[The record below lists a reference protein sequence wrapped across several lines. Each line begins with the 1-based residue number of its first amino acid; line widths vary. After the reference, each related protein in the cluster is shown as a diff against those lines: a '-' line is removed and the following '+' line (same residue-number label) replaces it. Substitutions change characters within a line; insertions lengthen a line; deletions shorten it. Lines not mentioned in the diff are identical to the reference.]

1 MKPLWTAAEAST
13 ATGGSS
19 AVDWAATGVSIDTR
33 SLQAGDLF
41 VALRGPNHDGHDF
54 ISAAFERG
62 AAAAVVD
69 QPIAES
75 PPRAPLLRVADTSA
89 ALGALGTAARSRS
102 SARIVAVTGSVGKTG
117 TKEALRLV
125 LATSGSTCASAG
137 GLNNHWGVPL
147 SLARLPPIAGYGIF
161 ELGMN
166 QAGEIGVLTRLVQPH
181 VAVITTVEP
190 AHLGFF
196 RSVEAIADAKSE
208 IFLGLEPGG
217 AAVLNCDNP
226 FYERLAAAA
235 RRAGAAEIIGFGA
248 GPSAAVRLIDCVLDA
263 DGSNV
268 QAALSGK
275 VLCFRLSL
283 PGRHWAM
290 NSLAVLAAAWV
301 VGADLERAAA
311 ALAELE
317 ALPGRGRRYELAWQ
331 GGAVTLIDE
340 SYNASPVAVRA
351 AIAVLGATAPARGA
365 RRIAVLGDMLELGDA
380 AADFHRELAG
390 PLLAAKV
397 DRIFL
402 VGALVEALHDALPL
416 AIRGGL
422 CRTADDAIPLLL
434 RFLQPGD
441 VVTVKGSRG
450 VGLGRIV
457 ERLSAG
463 PAHFEA

>member
-1 MKPLWTAAEAST
+1 S
-13 ATGGSS
+13 
-19 AVDWAATGVSIDTR
+19 V
-33 SLQAGDLF
+33 
-41 VALRGPNHDGHDF
+41 
-54 ISAAFERG
+54 AFERG
-62 AAAAVVD
+62 ASAAIVD
-69 QPIAES
+69 QPMPEI
-75 PPRAPLLRVADTSA
+75 RATARLLRVADTLA
-89 ALGALGTAARSRS
+89 ALGALGAAARSRS
-102 SARIVAVTGSVGKTG
+102 PARIIAVTGSVGKTG
-117 TKEALRLV
+117 TKEALRLA
-125 LATSGSTCASAG
+125 LAASGPTCASAG

-147 SLARLPPIAGYGIF
+147 SLARLPPIAGYGVF

-166 QAGEIGVLTRLVQPH
+166 HAGEIGVLTKLVRPH

-190 AHLGFF
+190 AHLAFF
-196 RSVEAIADAKSE
+196 RSVEAIANAKSE
-208 IFLGLEPGG
+208 VFLGLEPGG

-248 GPSAAVRLIDCVLDA
+248 DSSAAVRLVDCVLDA

-275 VLCFRLSL
+275 VLCFRLPL

-290 NSLAVLAAAWV
+290 NSLAVLAAAWAI
-301 VGADLERAAA
+301 GADLERAAA

-317 ALPGRGRRYELAWQ
+317 ALPGRGRRYELVWQ
-331 GGAVTLIDE
+331 DGVVTLIDE
-340 SYNASPVAVRA
+340 SYNASPAAVRA
-351 AIAVLGATAPARGA
+351 AIAVLDTTAPARA
-365 RRIAVLGDMLELGDA
+365 RRIAVLGDMLELGEA

-397 DRIFL
+397 DRVFL
-402 VGALVEALHDALPL
+402 VGALVEALHHALPQ

-422 CRTADDAIPLLL
+422 CRTADEAIPLLL

-457 ERLSAG
+457 ERLRAG
-463 PAHFEA
+463 SAHFEA

>member
-13 ATGGSS
+13 ATGGSN
-19 AVDWAATGVSIDTR
+19 AVDWTATGVSIDTR
-33 SLQAGDLF
+33 TLQAGDLF
-41 VALRGPNHDGHDF
+41 VALRGPDHDGHNF
-54 ISAAFERG
+54 VRAALERG
-62 AAAAVVD
+62 AAAAMID
-69 QPIAES
+69 RPIAGLPS
-75 PPRAPLLRVADTSA
+75 TAPLLRVADTLAALS
-89 ALGALGTAARSRS
+89 ALGAAARSRS
-102 SARIVAVTGSVGKTG
+102 PARIIAVTGSVGKTG
-117 TKEALRLV
+117 TKEALRLA
-125 LATSGSTCASAG
+125 LAASGPTCASAG

-147 SLARLPPIAGYGIF
+147 SLARLPPIAGYGVF

-166 QAGEIGVLTRLVQPH
+166 HAGEIGVLTKLVRPH

-190 AHLGFF
+190 AHLAFF

-208 IFLGLEPGG
+208 VFLGLEPGG

-248 GPSAAVRLIDCVLDA
+248 DSSAAVRLVDCVFDA

-275 VLCFRLSL
+275 VLCFRLPL

-290 NSLAVLAAAWV
+290 NSLAVLAAAWAI
-301 VGADLERAAA
+301 GADLERAAA

-317 ALPGRGRRYELAWQ
+317 ALPGRGRRYELVWQ
-331 GGAVTLIDE
+331 DGVVTLIDE
-340 SYNASPVAVRA
+340 SYNASPAAVRA
-351 AIAVLGATAPARGA
+351 AIAVLDTTAPARA
-365 RRIAVLGDMLELGDA
+365 RRIAVLGDMLELGEA

-397 DRIFL
+397 DRVFL
-402 VGALVEALHDALPL
+402 VGALVEALHHALPQ

-422 CRTADDAIPLLL
+422 CRTADEAIPLLL

-457 ERLSAG
+457 ERLRAG
-463 PAHFEA
+463 SAHFEA